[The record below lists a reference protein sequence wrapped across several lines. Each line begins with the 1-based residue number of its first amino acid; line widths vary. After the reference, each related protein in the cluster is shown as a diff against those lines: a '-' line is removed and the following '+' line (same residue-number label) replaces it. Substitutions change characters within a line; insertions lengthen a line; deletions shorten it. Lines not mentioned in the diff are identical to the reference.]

1 MIRKAGIA
9 TLIAAFAVATMPA
22 QACTGISL
30 TAKDGSVI
38 RGRTL
43 EFGVPLKS
51 NVIVVPAGQ
60 AMSGTLPDGGKG
72 ISYTS
77 KYGFVGAD
85 ALGLPVIID
94 GVNDQGLGVG
104 LFYFPG
110 YAGYAEATPENAAR
124 ALAPQEFG
132 AWVLA
137 NFATIDEVKRG
148 VKDIVIVPTPMPG
161 LGSAQGSVAGAHFY
175 IQDKTGK
182 AITIEPIGG
191 TLKVYDNPLKV
202 LTNAPTFDWHL
213 TNLNNYVSLSVT
225 NVAPVTLDGLRLSAF
240 GQGGGMH
247 GMPGDFTPPSRF
259 IRAVAFSQAAAPTE
273 TADDTVFATFHILN
287 QFDIPVGSV
296 REMSGEEVIN
306 ESTQWTSVTDLAN
319 GRWYFRT
326 YDDQSIHMV
335 DLKQAVKAAR
345 GEIRTIS
352 MESTQPIVDVSKNVV
367 PAE

>member
-9 TLIAAFAVATMPA
+9 TLIAAFAFATMPA
-22 QACTGISL
+22 EACTGISL
-30 TAKDGSVI
+30 TAKDSAVI

-51 NVIVVPAGQ
+51 NVIVVPAGK

-110 YAGYAEATPENAAR
+110 YAGYAEPTPENASR

-161 LGSAQGSVAGAHFY
+161 LGSPQGSVAGVHFY
-175 IQDKTGK
+175 IQDKSGK

-259 IRAVAFSQAAAPTE
+259 VRAVAFSQTAAPTE
-273 TADDTVFATFHILN
+273 TADDAVFAAFHILN

-296 REMSGEEVIN
+296 RETSGEEVIN

-326 YDDQSIHMV
+326 YGDQSIHMV
-335 DLKQAVKAAR
+335 DLKAALKAAK
-345 GEIRTIS
+345 GEVQTIS
-352 MESTQPIVDVSKNVV
+352 MDSTQPIVDVSKNGV
-367 PAE
+367 PAK